1 MDRDVSANEIS
12 LTIDGEEVGEVTDI
26 SYDKEWVDSNVG
38 SPPIHTDAIDMP
50 PEVVE
55 LAYQNIIER
64 IEETERE
71 YGRVEQIVLGVPQ
84 YKALY
89 LYANRDE
96 EAYRNTRRPET
107 VLGDIDIIVIEP
119 PIIHPVI
126 DNDRVLAESLR
137 EQD

>member
-1 MDRDVSANEIS
+1 MDRDVSGEEIALS
-12 LTIDGEEVGEVTDI
+12 LDGEEVAEVTEV
-26 SYDKEWVDSNVG
+26 SYDRDWFEDNIG
-38 SPPIHTDAIDMP
+38 APTIHTDAIEMP

-55 LAYQNIIER
+55 LAYQNIIEH

>member
-1 MDRDVSANEIS
+1 MDKRVSANDIS
-12 LTIDGEEVGEVTDI
+12 LSIDGEEVAEVTEV
-26 SYDKEWVDSNVG
+26 SYDREWFEAEIG
-38 SPPIHTDAIDMP
+38 SVPIRTDAIDMP

-55 LAYQNIIER
+55 LAYQNIVER

-96 EAYRNTRRPET
+96 EAYRNTRRPES
-107 VLGDIDIIVIEP
+107 VLGDIDIIVVEP

-137 EQD
+137 DQD

>member
-1 MDRDVSANEIS
+1 MDRDVSGEEIALS
-12 LTIDGEEVGEVTDI
+12 IDGEEVAEVTEV
-26 SYDKEWVDSNVG
+26 SYDRDWVENEIG
-38 SPPIHTDAIDMP
+38 RTPIRTDAINMP

-55 LAYQNIIER
+55 LAYQNIVNR
-64 IEETERE
+64 IEESERE

-96 EAYRNTRRPET
+96 EAYQNTRRPET
-107 VLGDIDIIVIEP
+107 VLGDIDIIVVEP

-126 DNDRVLAESLR
+126 DNDRVLVESLR